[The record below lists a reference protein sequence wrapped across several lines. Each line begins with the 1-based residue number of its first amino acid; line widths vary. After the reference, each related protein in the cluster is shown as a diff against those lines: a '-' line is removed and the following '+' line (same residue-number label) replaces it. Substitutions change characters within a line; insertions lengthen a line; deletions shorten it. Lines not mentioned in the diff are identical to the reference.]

1 MQAANLTKFRV
12 RVNFIM
18 SLLVEL
24 EDIWQLLK
32 QAYRVETL
40 SLADIS
46 FLTSKPDRI
55 VHRLWPPARGLKP
68 VPSGGYLKDIVDEI
82 RRLRSEPGREC
93 NDSITMSAPTPE

>member
-12 RVNFIM
+12 WVNFIM
-18 SLLVEL
+18 SLLVKL
-24 EDIWQLLK
+24 GDIWQLLK

-46 FLTSKPDRI
+46 FLTSKPGRI
-55 VHRLWPPARGLKP
+55 VHRLWPPAHGLKP

-82 RRLRSEPGREC
+82 AL
-93 NDSITMSAPTPE
+93 

>member
-18 SLLVEL
+18 SLLVKL
-24 EDIWQLLK
+24 GDIWQLLK

-46 FLTSKPDRI
+46 YSQLPPPACSPFCPASGQCRPHSFVIPLQ
-55 VHRLWPPARGLKP
+55 LLPPARSTVSPRGSGAFSTRLWAVMKP
-68 VPSGGYLKDIVDEI
+68 
-82 RRLRSEPGREC
+82 RE
-93 NDSITMSAPTPE
+93 

>member
-18 SLLVEL
+18 SLLVKL
-24 EDIWQLLK
+24 GDIWQLLK

-46 FLTSKPDRI
+46 FLSSKPGRI
-55 VHRLWPPARGLKP
+55 VHRLWPPAPLLTKVKSGAGL
-68 VPSGGYLKDIVDEI
+68 VTRSCHSVCLSHRSGDGAGLHILVA
-82 RRLRSEPGREC
+82 R
-93 NDSITMSAPTPE
+93 